1 MRNERDI
8 RSVRRVGAVRR
19 VGRIVLYCTITTASW
34 KRYNMNLGNYCVVNP
49 GFVRNSR
56 NLAST
61 VDTKDCNDPIMTE

>member
-1 MRNERDI
+1 MNEI
-8 RSVRRVGAVRR
+8 FEESKCPKSGCCPKGKPRSTL
-19 VGRIVLYCTITTASW
+19 LYTASW
-34 KRYNMNLGNYCVVNP
+34 KRYNMNLRNYCVVNP